1 MQREGY
7 WDYMGRRLR
16 EEQVMHNSL
25 HLKLDDTEK
34 IKISA
39 KFNEVDF
46 LKNEVYQLQESL
58 QGSYKRIKILNETI
72 NEQRDKIFQLE
83 GQDQLEFKF

>member
-1 MQREGY
+1 MY
-7 WDYMGRRLR
+7 
-16 EEQVMHNSL
+16 NSL
-25 HLKLDDTEK
+25 HFKLDDQEK
-34 IKISA
+34 TKIST

-46 LKNEVYQLQESL
+46 LKNEVYLLQESL

>member
-58 QGSYKRIKILNETI
+58 QNSYVKIKELRIALSFYERKS
-72 NEQRDKIFQLE
+72 D
-83 GQDQLEFKF
+83 GQMEFEF

>member
-58 QGSYKRIKILNETI
+58 QNSYVKIKELRIALSFYES
-72 NEQRDKIFQLE
+72 RSD
-83 GQDQLEFKF
+83 GQMEFEF

>member
-1 MQREGY
+1 MY
-7 WDYMGRRLR
+7 
-16 EEQVMHNSL
+16 NSL
-25 HLKLDDTEK
+25 HFKLDDQEK
-34 IKISA
+34 TKIST

-58 QGSYKRIKILNETI
+58 QGSYKRVKILNETI

-83 GQDQLEFKF
+83 SRDQLEFKF

>member
-1 MQREGY
+1 MQREPY
-7 WDYMGRRLR
+7 WDYMARRLK
-16 EEQVMHNSL
+16 EEQQVYNSL
-25 HLKLDDTEK
+25 HFKLDDQEK

-58 QGSYKRIKILNETI
+58 QNSYVKIKELRIALSFYESRN
-72 NEQRDKIFQLE
+72 D
-83 GQDQLEFKF
+83 GQMEFEF

>member
-34 IKISA
+34 HRI
-39 KFNEVDF
+39 FTEVDI
-46 LKNEVYQLQESL
+46 LKKEVSQLQESL
-58 QGSYKRIKILNETI
+58 QNSYVKIKELRTALSFYES
-72 NEQRDKIFQLE
+72 RSD
-83 GQDQLEFKF
+83 GQMEFEF

>member
-58 QGSYKRIKILNETI
+58 QNSYVKIKELRTALSFYES
-72 NEQRDKIFQLE
+72 RSD
-83 GQDQLEFKF
+83 GQMEFEF

>member
-58 QGSYKRIKILNETI
+58 QNSYVKIKELRTTLSFYES
-72 NEQRDKIFQLE
+72 RSD
-83 GQDQLEFKF
+83 GQMEFEF

>member
-1 MQREGY
+1 MY
-7 WDYMGRRLR
+7 
-16 EEQVMHNSL
+16 NSL
-25 HLKLDDTEK
+25 HFKLDDQEK
-34 IKISA
+34 TKIST

>member
-1 MQREGY
+1 MQREPY

-58 QGSYKRIKILNETI
+58 QNSYVKIKELRTTLSFYES
-72 NEQRDKIFQLE
+72 RSD
-83 GQDQLEFKF
+83 GQMEFEF